1 MTKGGVQVQKKSV
14 TISDIAKA
22 CGTSTVTV
30 SKALGGK
37 SGVGDEMREKIR
49 QTADEMGYIPIK
61 TASVKFSG
69 TMGVLIHEKFI
80 NPNGS
85 FYWALYIDL
94 LACMKSENISC
105 IQENITFDEEKKLVL
120 PNMVIN
126 GRVDGIISLGQ
137 LDVEYVEK
145 LRKHNPNLV
154 LLDYYIPDFEA
165 DSISTNGYLGGYKL
179 TEYLIKKGHKKIGY
193 IGNIKATTSI
203 FDRYMGYLKA
213 MIENGISTNDEWL
226 ISDRGIDGIPYENI
240 DFPNELPTAFVCNC
254 DETAFAAM
262 RSLKSRGISVPD
274 DISVVGY
281 DNYLISEIS
290 EPPITTI
297 DIDAR
302 KIAELA
308 VATLISRISSPSQ
321 PVKQQII
328 NGKLV
333 EKGSVKPVS

>member
-1 MTKGGVQVQKKSV
+1 MQKKSV

-37 SGVGDEMREKIR
+37 SGVGDEMREKIC
-49 QTADEMGYIPIK
+49 QTAEKMGYIPTK
-61 TASVKFSG
+61 SSTAKFNG

-105 IQENITFDEEKKLVL
+105 IQENITFDEEKNLTL
-120 PNMVIN
+120 PNMVTN

-137 LDVEYVEK
+137 LDARYAEK

-179 TEYLIKKGHKKIGY
+179 TDYLIKNGHRKIGY
-193 IGNIKATTSI
+193 IGNIKATISI
-203 FDRYMGYLKA
+203 FDRYMGYMKA
-213 MIENGISTNDEWL
+213 MIENGLEINKDWL
-226 ISDRGIDGIPYENI
+226 ISDRGIDGIPYEDI
-240 DFPNELPTAFVCNC
+240 VFPDELPTAFVCNC

-262 RSLKSRGISVPD
+262 RSLKNKGISVPD

-290 EPPITTI
+290 DPPITTI
-297 DIDAR
+297 DADSR
-302 KIAELA
+302 MIAKLT
-308 VATLISRISSPSQ
+308 VSTLISRITNPSQ
-321 PVKQQII
+321 PFTQQII

-333 EKGSVKPVS
+333 EKGSVKFIK